1 MVKTYNVESS
11 VKEWFY
17 SNREQLF
24 DDILMA
30 CEGAESTP
38 LVVCRIRTIKG
49 ITEYVIQ
56 NHDDVRDS
64 LRKCERHYV
73 ADEAYEKA
81 ARARD
86 CGKKWEDSLEIYK
99 EKYQA

>member
-17 SNREQLF
+17 SNRVQLF
-24 DDILMA
+24 DDILTA
-30 CEGAESTP
+30 CEDANSTP
-38 LVVCRIRTIKG
+38 LVVCRIRTVKG
-49 ITEYVIQ
+49 VTEYVIQ
-56 NHDDVRDS
+56 HQEDVRES
-64 LRKCERHYV
+64 LLKCERHYV

-86 CGKKWEDSLEIYK
+86 CGKKWEDSLGIYK